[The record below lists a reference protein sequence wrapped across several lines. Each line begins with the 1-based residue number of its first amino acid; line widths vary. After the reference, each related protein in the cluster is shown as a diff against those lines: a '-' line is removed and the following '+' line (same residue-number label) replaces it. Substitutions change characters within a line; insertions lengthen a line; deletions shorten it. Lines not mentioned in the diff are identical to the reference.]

1 MKRFFRTIGGK
12 LILFVC
18 CIICLCLLAGSAV
31 LAVFLLDEPQ
41 FYTASEA
48 ELRKDYLSR
57 PLWGYG
63 YDLLADILHQYAP
76 EADWGNAVWQV
87 QDASGAVICRSRSA
101 DGVQDWEFRF
111 DFGYFPSNDE
121 KFDLRYLWGSGDQEQ
136 EGMEVYTVSFALK
149 EGLPMLDELAM
160 TARLVHVG
168 WTLRYAVFCIAVL
181 ALGLSIAAFVGLM
194 CVSARRPDTE
204 ELRPGLL
211 YRVPFDLMLA
221 LCVLGFLLL
230 CLLLD
235 DATSSEAATL
245 AAIGLVGLLGAN
257 LVLGLSMS
265 AAGRIKGRTLVK
277 NTVVAICLR
286 KLWQLL
292 RALGGL
298 VGKAPLVWRTALI
311 FVGISLIEGIVILL
325 CRWEMDNFAVFWV
338 VEKLILFPLVLT
350 LALQL
355 RKLQK
360 GGEALAAGDLG
371 YQTET
376 GKLFPALRRHGENLN
391 RIGEGMSAAV
401 EQRLRSERMKTELI
415 TNVSHDLKTPLTS
428 VVNYAELV
436 VREAPA
442 EGKLREYADVLLRQS
457 ERLKRLIED
466 LVEASKASTG
476 NLEVELMPCDAA
488 VFLTQAAGEY
498 EEKLA
503 AADLTLVTKTPEKE
517 LRILADGRRMWR
529 IFDNLMGN
537 ALKYALPGTRVY
549 LSLEEQDGEAVF
561 SFKNTSRQ
569 PLDLP
574 AAELME
580 RFVRGDAARSTE
592 GSGLGLS
599 IAGSLAEL
607 QGGVLRLFTDG
618 DLFKAMLRFPI
629 VLIRRDASHPR
640 ERECS

>member
-12 LILFVC
+12 LSLFVC
-18 CIICLCLLAGSAV
+18 CIACLCLLAGSVV
-31 LAVFLLDEPQ
+31 LGVFLLEEPQ

-48 ELRKDYLSR
+48 EIYTDYLSR
-57 PLWGYG
+57 PLRGYG
-63 YDLLADILHQYAP
+63 YSLLADILHQHAP

-87 QDASGAVICRSRSA
+87 QDASGTVICRSRSA
-101 DGVQDWEFRF
+101 GGVQDWGFRF
-111 DFGYFPSNDE
+111 DYGYFPSNE
-121 KFDLRYLWGSGDQEQ
+121 ERFELRYLWTSEEREQ

-149 EGLPMLDELAM
+149 EGLPMLDELAL

-168 WTLRYAVFCIAVL
+168 WSLRYAVFFIAFL
-181 ALGLSIAAFVGLM
+181 ALGLSIASFVGLM

-204 ELRPGLL
+204 ELRPGAL

-221 LCVLGFLLL
+221 LCVIGFLLL

-235 DATSSEAATL
+235 GATSSEAATL

-265 AAGRIKGRTLVK
+265 AAGRIKGHTLVK
-277 NTVVAICLR
+277 NTVIGFCLR

-298 VGKAPLVWRTALI
+298 LGKLPLVWRTALV
-311 FVGISLIEGIVILL
+311 FAGISLIEGIAILL
-325 CRWEMDNFAVFWV
+325 CWYETDNLAILWV
-338 VEKLILFPLVLT
+338 VEKLFLFPAVLT

-355 RKLQK
+355 RRLQK

-371 YQTET
+371 YVTET
-376 GKLFPALRRHGENLN
+376 GGMVPALRRHGENLN

-436 VREAPA
+436 GREAPA
-442 EGKLREYADVLLRQS
+442 EGKLREYADVLLRQA

-476 NLEVELMPCDAA
+476 NLEVELSPCDAG

-498 EEKLA
+498 EERLA
-503 AADLTLVTKTPEKE
+503 AAGLMLVTKTPEKE

-569 PLDLP
+569 PLDMP
-574 AAELME
+574 AQELME

-607 QGGVLRLFTDG
+607 QGGALRLFTDG

-629 VLIRRDASHPR
+629 VLVRRDGPHPR

>member
-12 LILFVC
+12 LTLFVC
-18 CIICLCLLAGSAV
+18 CILCLGLLALSAL
-31 LAVFLLDEPQ
+31 LAVFLLEEPQ
-41 FYTASEA
+41 FYTATEA
-48 ELRKDYLSR
+48 EVRETFLSR
-57 PLWGYG
+57 PLRGYG
-63 YDLLADILHQYAP
+63 YSLLADVLHRYAP

-87 QDASGAVICRSRSA
+87 QDASGAVIRRSRSA
-101 DGVQDWEFRF
+101 EGVQDWEFRF
-111 DFGYFPSNDE
+111 DFGYFPSSKKE
-121 KFDLRYLWGSGDQEQ
+121 FDLRYLWGSGEPEQ

-160 TARLVHVG
+160 TARLVHIG
-168 WTLRYAVFCIAVL
+168 WTLRYWVFVIALL
-181 ALGLSIAAFVGLM
+181 ALGLSVALFVGLM

-204 ELRPGLL
+204 ELCPGLL

-221 LCVLGFLLL
+221 FCVLGFLLL

-235 DATSSEAATL
+235 EATYSTAATL
-245 AAIGLVGLLGAN
+245 AAIALVGLLGAN

-265 AAGRIKGRTLVK
+265 AAGRVKGHTLVR
-277 NTVVAICLR
+277 NTVIALCLR

-292 RALGGL
+292 RWLGGL
-298 VGKAPLVWRTALI
+298 LGKAPLVWRTALI
-311 FVGISLIEGIVILL
+311 FVGISLIEGIAILL
-325 CRWEMDNFAVFWV
+325 CWYETDNLTVCWL
-338 VEKLILFPLVLT
+338 VEKLILFPLILT

-355 RKLQK
+355 RKLQR

-401 EQRLRSERMKTELI
+401 EQKLRSERMKTELI

-436 VREAPA
+436 GREAPA
-442 EGKLREYADVLLRQS
+442 EGTLREYADVLLRQA

-476 NLEVELMPCDAA
+476 NLEVEPVPCDAG

-503 AADLTLVTKTPEKE
+503 AAGLTLVTKMPEKE

-561 SFKNTSRQ
+561 IFKNTSRE

-574 AAELME
+574 ASELME

-607 QGGVLRLFTDG
+607 QGGALRLFTDG
-618 DLFKAMLRFPI
+618 DLFKAMLRFR
-629 VLIRRDASHPR
+629 LIPQDAR
-640 ERECS
+640 

>member
-1 MKRFFRTIGGK
+1 M
-12 LILFVC
+12 
-18 CIICLCLLAGSAV
+18 CLCLLAGSAV
-31 LAVFLLDEPQ
+31 LAVFLLEEPQ
-41 FYTASEA
+41 FYTTSEA
-48 ELRKDYLSR
+48 ELRTDYLYQ
-57 PLWGYG
+57 PLRGYG
-63 YDLLADILHQYAP
+63 YNLLADILHQYAP

-87 QDASGAVICRSRSA
+87 QDASGTVIHRSRSA
-101 DGVQDWEFRF
+101 DGVENWEFRF
-111 DFGYFPSNDE
+111 DYGYFPSNE
-121 KFDLRYLWGSGDQEQ
+121 GKFDLRYLWGSGDQEQ

-149 EGLPMLDELAM
+149 EGLPMLDELAL

-168 WTLRYAVFCIAVL
+168 WTLRYAVFFIAFL
-181 ALGLSIAAFVGLM
+181 ALGLAIAAFVGLM

-204 ELRPGLL
+204 ELRPGAL

-245 AAIGLVGLLGAN
+245 AAIGFAGLLGAN
-257 LVLGLSMS
+257 LALGLSMS
-265 AAGRIKGRTLVK
+265 AAGRIKGHTLVK
-277 NTVVAICLR
+277 NTVIGFCLR
-286 KLWQLL
+286 KCWQLL

-298 VGKAPLVWRTALI
+298 LAKLPLVWRTALI
-311 FVGISLIEGIVILL
+311 FVGISLIEGIAILL
-325 CRWEMDNFAVFWV
+325 CWYETDNLAIFWV

-360 GGEALAAGDLG
+360 GGEALAAGDLS
-371 YQTET
+371 YVTET
-376 GKLFPALRRHGENLN
+376 EGIFPALRRHGENLN

-428 VVNYAELV
+428 LVNYSELIG
-436 VREAPA
+436 REAPV

-476 NLEVELMPCDAA
+476 NLEVETVPCDAS

-503 AADLTLVTKTPEKE
+503 AEGLTLVTKIPEKE

-549 LSLEEQDGEAVF
+549 LNLEEQDGDAVF
-561 SFKNTSRQ
+561 TFKNTSREA
-569 PLDLP
+569 LDLP

-580 RFVRGDAARSTE
+580 RFVRGDKSRSTE

-607 QGGVLRLFTDG
+607 QGGALRLFTDG
-618 DLFKAMLRFPI
+618 DLFKAMLRFPL
-629 VLIRRDASHPR
+629 VLSSP
-640 ERECS
+640 E

>member
-1 MKRFFRTIGGK
+1 
-12 LILFVC
+12 
-18 CIICLCLLAGSAV
+18 
-31 LAVFLLDEPQ
+31 
-41 FYTASEA
+41 
-48 ELRKDYLSR
+48 
-57 PLWGYG
+57 
-63 YDLLADILHQYAP
+63 
-76 EADWGNAVWQV
+76 
-87 QDASGAVICRSRSA
+87 
-101 DGVQDWEFRF
+101 
-111 DFGYFPSNDE
+111 
-121 KFDLRYLWGSGDQEQ
+121 
-136 EGMEVYTVSFALK
+136 
-149 EGLPMLDELAM
+149 MLDELAL
-160 TARLVHVG
+160 TARLVHIG
-168 WTLRYAVFCIAVL
+168 WNLRYAVFLIALL
-181 ALGLSIAAFVGLM
+181 ALGLAALSFVELM

-221 LCVLGFLLL
+221 VCVTGFLALCVI
-230 CLLLD
+230 LD
-235 DATSSEAATL
+235 EATSSETATV
-245 AAIGLVGLLGAN
+245 AAICLMGLLGAN
-257 LVLGLSMS
+257 LALGLSMS
-265 AAGRIKGRTLVK
+265 AAGRVKGRTLLK
-277 NTVVAICLR
+277 NTVITCVLGL
-286 KLWQLL
+286 LWRFLGRLWGLL
-292 RALGGL
+292 TGI
-298 VGKAPLVWRTALI
+298 PLVWKTALA
-311 FVGISLIEGIVILL
+311 FAGLTLLEGVVILL
-325 CRWEMDNFAVFWV
+325 CRWEMDNLAGCWVF
-338 VEKLILFPLVLT
+338 EKLLLFPLVLA

-355 RKLQK
+355 RRLQK

-371 YQTET
+371 YHTDT
-376 GKLFPALRRHGENLN
+376 GHMFPSLRRHGEDLN
-391 RIGEGMSAAV
+391 RIADGMSAAV

-428 VVNYAELV
+428 LVNYAELIG
-436 VREAPA
+436 REAPA
-442 EGKLREYADVLLRQS
+442 EGKLHEYAGVLLRQS

-476 NLEVELMPCDAA
+476 NLEVACVPCNAG

-503 AADLTLVTKTPEKE
+503 AAGLTLVTKVPDKE

-529 IFDNLMGN
+529 IFDNLLGN

-561 SFKNTSRQ
+561 IFKNTSKE

-574 AAELME
+574 AQELME

-629 VLIRRDASHPR
+629 LTT
-640 ERECS
+640 

>member
-18 CIICLCLLAGSAV
+18 CILCLCLLACSAV
-31 LAVFLLDEPQ
+31 LAVFLLEEPQ
-41 FYTASEA
+41 FYTTSEA
-48 ELRKDYLSR
+48 ELRTEYLSR
-57 PLWGYG
+57 PLRSYG
-63 YDLLADILHQYAP
+63 YSLLTDILHQYAP

-87 QDASGAVICRSRSA
+87 QDGSGSVIRRSRSA
-101 DGVQDWEFRF
+101 DGVEDWEFRF
-111 DFGYFPSNDE
+111 DYGYDPSKE
-121 KFDLRYLWGSGDQEQ
+121 ERFVLHHLWAGGEPEQ

-149 EGLPMLDELAM
+149 EGLPMLDELAV
-160 TARLVHVG
+160 TARLVHIG
-168 WTLRYAVFCIAVL
+168 WTLRYAVFFIAIL
-181 ALGLSIAAFVGLM
+181 ALGLSIALFVGLM
-194 CVSARRPDTE
+194 CVSARRPDRE
-204 ELRPGLL
+204 ELCPGAL

-221 LCVLGFLLL
+221 LCVIGFLLL
-230 CLLLD
+230 CVLAD
-235 DATSSEAATL
+235 EATSSEAATV
-245 AAIGLVGLLGAN
+245 AAIAFVGLLGAN

-265 AAGRIKGRTLVK
+265 AAGRIKGHTLVR
-277 NTVVAICLR
+277 NTVIAICLR
-286 KLWQLL
+286 KCWQLL
-292 RALGGL
+292 RRLGSL
-298 VGKAPLVWRTALI
+298 LGKIPLVWRTALI
-311 FVGISLIEGIVILL
+311 FAGITLLEGIAILL
-325 CRWEMDNFAVFWV
+325 CWYETDNLTVCWV
-338 VEKLILFPLVLT
+338 VEKLFLFPLVLT

-360 GGEALAAGDLG
+360 GGQALAAGDLS
-371 YQTET
+371 YVTET
-376 GKLFPALRRHGENLN
+376 EGMFPDLRRHGENLN

-436 VREAPA
+436 GREAPA
-442 EGKLREYADVLLRQS
+442 EGTLREYADVLLRQS

-476 NLEVELMPCDAA
+476 SLEVELMPCDAS

-537 ALKYALPGTRVY
+537 ALKYALPGTRIY

-574 AAELME
+574 ASELME

-607 QGGVLRLFTDG
+607 QGGVLRLFIDG
-618 DLFKAMLRFPI
+618 DLFKAMLRFP
-629 VLIRRDASHPR
+629 VLTT
-640 ERECS
+640 

>member
-12 LILFVC
+12 LTLFVC
-18 CIICLCLLAGSAV
+18 CMACLFLLAGSAL
-31 LAVFLLDEPQ
+31 LAVFLLEEPQ
-41 FYTASEA
+41 FYTGTEKEVMES
-48 ELRKDYLSR
+48 YVFR
-57 PLWGYG
+57 PLQSHG
-63 YDLLADILHQYAP
+63 YDLVT
-76 EADWGNAVWQV
+76 EALSRNAEGTRPDWGNAVWKV
-87 QDASGAVICRSRSA
+87 EDASGTVIYRSLSA
-101 DGVQDWEFRF
+101 DEVSSWEISFDYAYYPAHDEISSVQGASDR
-111 DFGYFPSNDE
+111 D
-121 KFDLRYLWGSGDQEQ
+121 R
-136 EGMEVYTVSFALK
+136 EGLDYYTVSYCLK
-149 EGLPMLDELAM
+149 AGLPAADEL
-160 TARLVHVG
+160 RLISGLVHIG
-168 WTLRYAVFCIAVL
+168 WSLRYWVFLIAL
-181 ALGLSIAAFVGLM
+181 IALGLSVVTFVGLM

-230 CLLLD
+230 CFLAD
-235 DATSSEAATL
+235 EATYSHAATL
-245 AAIGLVGLLGAN
+245 AAIGFLGLLGAN

-265 AAGRIKGRTLVK
+265 AAGRIKGHTLVK
-277 NTVVAICLR
+277 NTVIAFCLR
-286 KLWQLL
+286 KIWQLL
-292 RALGGL
+292 RALGRL
-298 VGKAPLVWRTALI
+298 LGKLPQVWRTALV
-311 FVGISLIEGIVILL
+311 FVGVSLIEGIAILL
-325 CRWEMDNFAVFWV
+325 CWYETDNLAIFWV

-360 GGEALAAGDLG
+360 GGQALAAGDLG
-371 YQTET
+371 YVTET
-376 GKLFPALRRHGENLN
+376 GGMFPDLRRHGENLN

-401 EQRLRSERMKTELI
+401 EQKLRSERMKTELI

-428 VVNYAELV
+428 LVNYSELIG
-436 VREAPA
+436 REAPA
-442 EGKLREYADVLLRQS
+442 EGKLREYAEVLLRQS

-476 NLEVELMPCDAA
+476 NLEVELMPCDAS

-503 AADLTLVTKTPEKE
+503 AAGLMLVTKTPEQE

-549 LSLEEQDGEAVF
+549 LSLEEQDGDAVF
-561 SFKNTSRQ
+561 TFKNTSRE

-574 AAELME
+574 ASELME

-607 QGGVLRLFTDG
+607 QGGTLRLFTDG
-618 DLFKAMLRFPI
+618 DLFKAMARFP
-629 VLIRRDASHPR
+629 LIRRDAPPPPR
-640 ERECS
+640 GETA

>member
-1 MKRFFRTIGGK
+1 M
-12 LILFVC
+12 
-18 CIICLCLLAGSAV
+18 CLCLLACSAV
-31 LAVFLLDEPQ
+31 LAVFLLEEPQ
-41 FYTASEA
+41 FYTAAEA
-48 ELRKDYLSR
+48 DLRETYLSR
-57 PLWGYG
+57 PLRGYG
-63 YDLLADILHQYAP
+63 YNLLADILHQYAP

-87 QDASGAVICRSRSA
+87 QDASGTVIRRSRSA
-101 DGVQDWEFRF
+101 DAVQDWEFRF
-111 DFGYFPSNDE
+111 DYGYFPSNE
-121 KFDLRYLWGSGDQEQ
+121 GKFDLRYLPANGDREQ
-136 EGMEVYTVSFALK
+136 EGMEIYTVSFALK
-149 EGLPMLDELAM
+149 EGLPMLDELAL
-160 TARLVHVG
+160 TARLVHIG
-168 WTLRYAVFCIAVL
+168 WHLRYAVFLIALL
-181 ALGLSIAAFVGLM
+181 ALGLAIAAFAGLM

-204 ELRPGLL
+204 ELCPGAL
-211 YRVPFDLMLA
+211 YRVPFDLLLA
-221 LCVLGFLLL
+221 LCVTAFLLL
-230 CLLLD
+230 CVVLD
-235 DATSSEAATL
+235 GATSSETATV
-245 AAIGLVGLLGAN
+245 AAIGFAGLLGSN
-257 LVLGLSMS
+257 LALGLSMS

-277 NTVVAICLR
+277 NTVVAFCLR
-286 KLWQLL
+286 KCWQLL

-298 VGKAPLVWRTALI
+298 LGKIPLVWRTALI
-311 FVGISLIEGIVILL
+311 FVGISLIEGIAILL
-325 CRWEMDNFAVFWV
+325 CWYETDNLAILWV
-338 VEKLILFPLVLT
+338 VEKLFLFPAVLT

-360 GGEALAAGDLG
+360 GGEALAAGDLS
-371 YQTET
+371 YVTDT
-376 GKLFPALRRHGENLN
+376 GGMVPALRRHGENLN
-391 RIGEGMSAAV
+391 RIGEGMTAAV

-436 VREAPA
+436 GREAPA
-442 EGKLREYADVLLRQS
+442 EGKLREYAGVLLRQS

-476 NLEVELMPCDAA
+476 NLEVEPVPCDAA

-503 AADLTLVTKTPEKE
+503 AAGLTLLTKTPEKE

-549 LSLEEQDGEAVF
+549 LNLEEQDGEAVF

-569 PLDLP
+569 PLDMP

-607 QGGVLRLFTDG
+607 QGGTLRLFTDG
-618 DLFKAMLRFPI
+618 DLFKAMLRFPL
-629 VLIRRDASHPR
+629 VLACQDAPHPR
-640 ERECS
+640 GGECS

>member
-1 MKRFFRTIGGK
+1 MKRFFRTVGGK

-18 CIICLCLLAGSAV
+18 CILCLCLLASSAL
-31 LAVFLLDEPQ
+31 LAGFLLEEET
-41 FYTASEA
+41 FYTSTEA
-48 ELRKDYLSR
+48 ELRESFLTR
-57 PLWGYG
+57 PLRSYG
-63 YDLLADILHQYAP
+63 YSLLADVLHQYAP
-76 EADWGNAVWQV
+76 ETDWGNAVWQI
-87 QDASGAVICRSRSA
+87 QDGSGTVIRRSRSA
-101 DGVQDWEFRF
+101 DAVQDWEFRF
-111 DFGYFPSNDE
+111 DYGYVPSNE
-121 KFDLRYLWGSGDQEQ
+121 SKSDLRYLVTSGEQER
-136 EGMEVYTVSFALK
+136 EGMELYTVSFALK
-149 EGLPMLDELAM
+149 EGLPMLDELAL
-160 TARLVHVG
+160 TARLVHIG
-168 WTLRYAVFCIAVL
+168 WTLRYAVFLIALL
-181 ALGLSIAAFVGLM
+181 ALGLAAVSFVELM

-221 LCVLGFLLL
+221 VCVTGFLALCVI
-230 CLLLD
+230 LD
-235 DATSSEAATL
+235 EATSSETATV
-245 AAIGLVGLLGAN
+245 AAICLMGLLGAN
-257 LVLGLSMS
+257 LALGLSMS
-265 AAGRIKGRTLVK
+265 AAGRVKGRTLLK
-277 NTVVAICLR
+277 NTVITCVLGL
-286 KLWQLL
+286 LWRFLGRLWGLL
-292 RALGGL
+292 TGI
-298 VGKAPLVWRTALI
+298 PLVWKTALA
-311 FVGISLIEGIVILL
+311 FAGLTLLEGVVILL
-325 CRWEMDNFAVFWV
+325 CRWEMDNLAGCWVF
-338 VEKLILFPLVLT
+338 EKLLLFPLILA

-355 RKLQK
+355 RRLQK

-371 YQTET
+371 YHTDT
-376 GKLFPALRRHGENLN
+376 GHMLPSLRRHGEDLN
-391 RIGEGMSAAV
+391 RIADGMSAAV

-428 VVNYAELV
+428 LVNYSELIG
-436 VREAPA
+436 REAPA
-442 EGKLREYADVLLRQS
+442 EGKLHEYAEVLLRQS

-476 NLEVELMPCDAA
+476 NLEVTCVPCDAG

-503 AADLTLVTKTPEKE
+503 AAGLTLVTKVPEKE

-561 SFKNTSRQ
+561 IFKNTSRE

-574 AAELME
+574 AQELME

-618 DLFKAMLRFPI
+618 ALFKAMLRFPI
-629 VLIRRDASHPR
+629 LTA
-640 ERECS
+640 